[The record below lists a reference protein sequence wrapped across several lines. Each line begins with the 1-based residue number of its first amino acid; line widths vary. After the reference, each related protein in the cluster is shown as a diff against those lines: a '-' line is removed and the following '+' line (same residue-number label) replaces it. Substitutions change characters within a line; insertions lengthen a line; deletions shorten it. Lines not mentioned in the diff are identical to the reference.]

1 LEVALRLLGTGA
13 CEATHARN
21 VQHPVGYAKLGTGS
35 MVGHVEMGEV
45 GEVGNL
51 ESPKTPEI

>member
-13 CEATHARN
+13 CEAATHARN

-35 MVGHVEMGEV
+35 MVGHVEV